1 MITNLAAYKQSV
13 FVELKRK
20 LRDKITRQI
29 KNGEVIT
36 TDNEESLSG
45 IEEESKLD
53 VSAATMTS
61 NKF

>member
-36 TDNEESLSG
+36 DNEESLSG

-53 VSAATMTS
+53 VSAATMT
-61 NKF
+61 

>member
-36 TDNEESLSG
+36 DNEESLSG

>member
-29 KNGEVIT
+29 KNGEVNI
-36 TDNEESLSG
+36 DNEEFFSG